1 MRVLII
7 SPHFPPCN
15 AADMHRVRLVLPYL
29 KDLGIQAEVLAV
41 EAEQVVTPMD
51 QWLAAGLPD
60 GVPVHRVKA
69 WSLKWA
75 RIPGL
80 GLLNTRALSVLR
92 KKGDSLL
99 CKGNFDLVYFST
111 TVFGIHVLGPE
122 WLQKFGVPF
131 VMDYQD
137 PWVSDYYRE
146 HPEVRPPGGR
156 LKYAV
161 ADWLS
166 RRSEPRVL
174 SHCRGITSVSPA
186 YPEQLSRRYP
196 WLKILPSGSA
206 TASVGFSGTAF
217 RQYSLHSLVIPF
229 PGDSRDFERVRQE
242 TVCQSVFDPA
252 DGLKHWV
259 YVGRGGLDMRFAL
272 RALFHALSQLREAG
286 GGDFLQHLRMHFIGT
301 SYAASGLGQ
310 KTIEP
315 VAAEFGLEQQVF
327 EHTDRIPY
335 SETLRCLLDADAL
348 IIPGSDDPAY
358 TASKM
363 YPYLLAA
370 RPLLAIFHETSSV
383 VNLIRKA
390 GGGSIV
396 AFHPQES
403 LAGVSQRLV
412 EILSLASG
420 EIPHI
425 VLDPVAFE
433 PHTAR
438 LQASELANFWKQC
451 LIQD

>member
-29 KDLGIQAEVLAV
+29 KEQGIQAEVLAV
-41 EAEQVVTPMD
+41 ESEQVATPMD
-51 QWLAAGLPD
+51 PWLASGLPEE
-60 GVPVHRVKA
+60 VLVHRVKA
-69 WSLKWA
+69 RSLSWA
-75 RIPGL
+75 KIPGL
-80 GLLNTRALSVLR
+80 GLLEARALSALR
-92 KKGDSLL
+92 KQGNALL
-99 CKGNFDLVYFST
+99 QSGHFDLVYFST
-111 TVFGIHVLGPE
+111 TVFGLHVLGPE
-122 WLQKFGVPF
+122 WQRKFGVPF

-161 ADWLS
+161 ANWLS
-166 RRSEPRVL
+166 RRREPNVL
-174 SHCRGITSVSPA
+174 RHCRGITSVSPA
-186 YPEQLSRRYP
+186 YPEQLAKRYP
-196 WLKILPSGSA
+196 WLKILASNSA
-206 TASVGFSGTAF
+206 AVTNEVTKAGLNHA
-217 RQYSLHSLVIPF
+217 LPALVVPF
-229 PGDSRDFERVRQE
+229 PGDSRDFDRVRQGG
-242 TVCQSVFDPA
+242 VSQSVFDPA
-252 DGLKHWV
+252 DGFKHWV
-259 YVGRGGLDMRFAL
+259 YVGRGGADMRFAL
-272 RALFHALSQLREAG
+272 RAFFSALRQLREAG
-286 GGDFLQHLRMHFIGT
+286 EGDFLQRLRMHFIGT
-301 SYAASGLGQ
+301 SYAAAGHGQ

-315 VAAEFGLEQQVF
+315 VAAEFGLESVVC

-363 YPYLLAA
+363 YPYLLAG
-370 RPLLAIFHETSSV
+370 RPLLAVFHEASSV
-383 VNLIRKA
+383 VKLIQKA

-396 AFHPQES
+396 AFHPEES
-403 LAGVSQRLV
+403 LAAVSQRLV
-412 EILSLASG
+412 DILGRASG

-425 VLDPVAFE
+425 VLDPLAFE

-438 LQASELANFWKQC
+438 LQASELAHFWKQC

>member
-29 KDLGIQAEVLAV
+29 KEQGVQAEVLAV
-41 EAEQVVTPMD
+41 QSEQVAAPMD
-51 QWLAAGLPD
+51 AWLAAGLPEE
-60 GVPVHRVKA
+60 VPVHRVKA
-69 WSLKWA
+69 RSLRWA

-80 GLLNTRALSVLR
+80 GLLGARALSALR
-92 KKGDSLL
+92 KQGNALL
-99 CKGNFDLVYFST
+99 QSGNFDLVYFST
-111 TVFGIHVLGPE
+111 TVFGLHVLGPE
-122 WLQKFGVPF
+122 WQRKFGVPF

-161 ADWLS
+161 ANWLS
-166 RRSEPRVL
+166 RRREPRVL
-174 SHCRGITSVSPA
+174 RHCRGITSVSPG
-186 YPEQLSRRYP
+186 YPEQLAARYL
-196 WLKILPSGSA
+196 WLKILPTTCLAVTETTSA
-206 TASVGFSGTAF
+206 PEATHALPA
-217 RQYSLHSLVIPF
+217 LVMPF
-229 PGDSRDFERVRQE
+229 PGDSRDFDRVRHGSVSQ
-242 TVCQSVFDPA
+242 TVFDPA

-259 YVGRGGLDMRFAL
+259 YVGRGGADMRFAL
-272 RALFHALSQLREAG
+272 RAFFSALCQLREAG
-286 GGDFLQHLRMHFIGT
+286 QGDFLQRLRMHFIGT
-301 SYAASGLGQ
+301 SYAAAGHGQ

-315 VAAEFGLEQQVF
+315 VAAEFGLESVVC
-327 EHTDRIPY
+327 EHTNRIPY

-363 YPYLLAA
+363 YPYLLAG
-370 RPLLAIFHETSSV
+370 RPLLAVFHEASSV
-383 VNLIRKA
+383 VKLIRKA

-396 AFHPQES
+396 AFHPEES
-403 LAGVSQRLV
+403 LASVSQRLV
-412 EILSLASG
+412 DLLGKAVG

-438 LQASELANFWKQC
+438 LQASELAHFWKQC
-451 LIQD
+451 LTQE